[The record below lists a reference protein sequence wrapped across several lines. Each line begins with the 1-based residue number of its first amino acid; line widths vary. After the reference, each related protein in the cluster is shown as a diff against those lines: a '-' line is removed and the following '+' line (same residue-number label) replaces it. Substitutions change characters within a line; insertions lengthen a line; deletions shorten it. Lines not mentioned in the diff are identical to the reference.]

1 MLDLYKLEMH
11 LVYFVVFVLYNQLNE
26 IDEHFGRKDFAHAV
40 SIVLKESYGS
50 HNFEGFMTEL
60 QEYLGFSKD

>member
-1 MLDLYKLEMH
+1 MSFEAKRLDDVSRLAEM
-11 LVYFVVFVLYNQLNE
+11 VDDAMNE

>member
-1 MLDLYKLEMH
+1 MVDDAM
-11 LVYFVVFVLYNQLNE
+11 NE

-40 SIVLKESYGS
+40 SIVLKEGYGS

-60 QEYLGFSKD
+60 QEFLGFSKD